1 MEEMTKDTKAVQDA
15 PASGTEPKKKFS
27 PPKSKKAKKW
37 LKILI
42 AVVVVAAI
50 VAGCMAGAAKKA
62 NSQLGGSY
70 LVAQAARQD
79 LTLSVTGTATLMPAD
94 SYNVTTLISGEV
106 VSAPFEEDDQVE
118 KGDLLFTLDSSDAQN
133 NVDRANISVSQAQ
146 LAYQQ
151 AKEGLNPTATISGTI
166 NELYVHNGDS
176 VTAGSPIAKIVSSM
190 DLSVDFLFPYAKSSD
205 FYVGQPATV
214 YAGNFDAPVSG
225 TVESVSNS
233 TSVTSNGLSNVLR
246 AFTGAFGLNNR
257 GREDLSVD
265 ADPSDPTKIRFVYTC
280 DSYRQYLAYV
290 AKLYQEGLI
299 DPELFELSTA
309 KMVAKGSQDMI
320 FCLSYINCQAASVN
334 ADDYVGLEVALKGP
348 NGDQQWNNMNKG
360 VGLGAFAISPTCKD
374 PATLVRWID
383 SFYTDEGAKMFYFG
397 KEGED
402 FYYDENG
409 LPAYNQEILDQVSAE
424 NPYDKVISAISPYAS
439 GTLPVLIKDE
449 FFCGAECRGVNLET
463 AKNLEP
469 YVNQITWKFNF
480 TTEESEELSP
490 LTADLITNCH
500 DVYRAK
506 FIKGELDVNDDA
518 AWQSYVDEM
527 QSLGLERYIEIYQGA
542 LDRMQAQN

>member
-176 VTAGSPIAKIVSSM
+176 VTAGSCSPM
-190 DLSVDFLFPYAKSSD
+190 PN
-205 FYVGQPATV
+205 PATSMW
-214 YAGNFDAPVSG
+214 ASRPPCMRATLMRRSAAPWSP
-225 TVESVSNS
+225 
-233 TSVTSNGLSNVLR
+233 
-246 AFTGAFGLNNR
+246 F
-257 GREDLSVD
+257 
-265 ADPSDPTKIRFVYTC
+265 PT
-280 DSYRQYLAYV
+280 
-290 AKLYQEGLI
+290 
-299 DPELFELSTA
+299 PP
-309 KMVAKGSQDMI
+309 
-320 FCLSYINCQAASVN
+320 AS
-334 ADDYVGLEVALKGP
+334 
-348 NGDQQWNNMNKG
+348 
-360 VGLGAFAISPTCKD
+360 
-374 PATLVRWID
+374 PAT
-383 SFYTDEGAKMFYFG
+383 A
-397 KEGED
+397 
-402 FYYDENG
+402 
-409 LPAYNQEILDQVSAE
+409 
-424 NPYDKVISAISPYAS
+424 
-439 GTLPVLIKDE
+439 
-449 FFCGAECRGVNLET
+449 
-463 AKNLEP
+463 
-469 YVNQITWKFNF
+469 
-480 TTEESEELSP
+480 
-490 LTADLITNCH
+490 
-500 DVYRAK
+500 
-506 FIKGELDVNDDA
+506 
-518 AWQSYVDEM
+518 
-527 QSLGLERYIEIYQGA
+527 
-542 LDRMQAQN
+542 